1 MTTQNEEINPAE
13 FQCED
18 PPLNLRPDPLAP
30 ERIKLQAKYGFTAT
44 ISSEW
49 DDIAQEVVN
58 EFGGPEVGGIAGV
71 NHIDAERNQVFVGVA
86 GYDIRG
92 MNCFQ
97 GACSTLI
104 TRDPLKDY
112 TALAFNDL
120 LDFPLFASNDMVT
133 KFGKRTYIGALILPP
148 ERIGIGTVW
157 WVGSDPREW
166 RQYNLDFMKS
176 KAAKVMNRLRERSGQ

>member
-1 MTTQNEEINPAE
+1 MTTQEEINPAE
-13 FQCED
+13 FRCED
-18 PPLNLRPDPLAP
+18 TPLNLRPDPLAP
-30 ERIKLQAKYGFTAT
+30 ERVKLQAKYGFTAT

-49 DDIAQEVVN
+49 DDIAREVTD
-58 EFGGPEVGGIAGV
+58 EFGGEEVGGIAGV

-104 TRDPLKDY
+104 TRKPIKGR

-120 LDFPLFASNDMVT
+120 LDFPLFASNDMHT
-133 KFGKRTYIGALILPP
+133 KFEKRTYIGALILPP
-148 ERIGIGTVW
+148 ENIGIGTVW
-157 WVGSDPREW
+157 WVGNEPREW
-166 RQYNLDFMKS
+166 RQHHLDFMKS
-176 KAAKVMNRLRERSGQ
+176 RATKVMGRLQERLGQ